1 MTCGMRSGVLN
12 EQYEIKQMPS
22 EKASLKKSIA
32 DVEQVI
38 KGLING

>member
-1 MTCGMRSGVLN
+1 VKIARKADET
-12 EQYEIKQMPS
+12 
-22 EKASLKKSIA
+22 KASLKKSIS